1 MYWLVLSTLFWAA
14 SYGSY
19 ASKEACEAAAKEAPI
34 YVSAS
39 CIPLPVK
46 AAAEQPHKH

>member
-46 AAAEQPHKH
+46 TEQSHKH